1 MAPRSA
7 PARAARPSARAACT
21 ADDRP
26 EALWDME
33 RSLRR
38 RGFAVVAGA
47 DEAGRGA
54 CAGPLVAAACVLP
67 PGQRGRVPGLADSK
81 LLTAAA
87 RDRVYEEI
95 VARALAWSV
104 VVIPVRDLDAR
115 GMHVTNIEALRRA
128 VWALHPDPD
137 YVLTDGFPVPGLG
150 QPTLAVWKGD
160 RVAACVAAASV
171 LAKVTRDR
179 IMLELHQRWP
189 EYDFAGHKG
198 YITDVHSA
206 ALDRHG
212 PCPEHRMRF
221 VNVSRAR
228 DAHAERGS
236 QPTGS
241 ADMVDDGPMRT
252 SHAGGPGPL
261 GQWLHVASPAGAGT
275 FPTSPT
281 TAHGAPGERPMTMLE
296 ASGFPV
302 QDRAGSR
309 APVRSSAAEPRR

>member
-1 MAPRSA
+1 MALRTPVHT
-7 PARAARPSARAACT
+7 RA

-26 EALWDME
+26 DALWDME

-38 RGFAVVAGA
+38 RGFATVAGA

-67 PGQRGRVPGLADSK
+67 AGKRGRVPGLADSK

-87 RDRVYEEI
+87 RERVYAE
-95 VARALAWSV
+95 VVDRALAWSV
-104 VVIPVRDLDAR
+104 VTIPVPDLDAR

-128 VWALHPDPD
+128 VLTLDPGPD
-137 YVLTDGFPVPGLG
+137 YVLTDGFPVPGLARPG
-150 QPTLAVWKGD
+150 LAVWKGD

-179 IMLELHQRWP
+179 MMLELHERFP

-206 ALDRHG
+206 ALERHG

-221 VNVSRAR
+221 VNVRSAR
-228 DAHAERGS
+228 DAYAARGL
-236 QPTGS
+236 QVTAPVG
-241 ADMVDDGPMRT
+241 MVDDGAMVP
-252 SHAGGPGPL
+252 
-261 GQWLHVASPAGAGT
+261 
-275 FPTSPT
+275 
-281 TAHGAPGERPMTMLE
+281 ELE
-296 ASGFPV
+296 EL
-302 QDRAGSR
+302 R
-309 APVRSSAAEPRR
+309 

>member
-1 MAPRSA
+1 MAVRST
-7 PARAARPSARAACT
+7 PSSLARHTRA

-26 EALWDME
+26 DALWDME

-38 RGFAVVAGA
+38 RGFSAVAGA

-67 PGQRGRVPGLADSK
+67 PGKRGRVPGLADSK

-87 RDRVYEEI
+87 RERVYAEVI
-95 VARALAWSV
+95 DRALAWSV
-104 VVIPVRDLDAR
+104 VTIPVADLDAR

-128 VWALHPDPD
+128 VSNLDPGPD
-137 YVLTDGFPVPGLG
+137 YVLTDGFPVPGLARPG
-150 QPTLAVWKGD
+150 LAVWKGD

-179 IMLELHQRWP
+179 MMLELHERFP

-206 ALDRHG
+206 ALERHG

-221 VNVSRAR
+221 VNVRSARA
-228 DAHAERGS
+228 AHAARGL
-236 QPTGS
+236 QVTEPV
-241 ADMVDDGPMRT
+241 AMVDDGPM
-252 SHAGGPGPL
+252 
-261 GQWLHVASPAGAGT
+261 VPA
-275 FPTSPT
+275 P
-281 TAHGAPGERPMTMLE
+281 EELR
-296 ASGFPV
+296 
-302 QDRAGSR
+302 
-309 APVRSSAAEPRR
+309 